1 MKRVDRGWAHRIMV
15 GLLAIMVLT
24 GCQAWPLSRSQ
35 PEVSLTITGNVAT
48 GGTWDADR
56 LQRLGLMELV
66 AIHPSGEEI
75 IWQGVLLK
83 DLLQAAEPGADAS
96 RLIFTDSKGDGVE
109 MPLDVA
115 MACQE
120 CLVAFDPRGSGLNLA
135 MPGLPAEL
143 WVRNLVSIELQ

>member
-1 MKRVDRGWAHRIMV
+1 MKRVDWGWAHRTIV
-15 GLLAIMVLT
+15 WLFVIMVLT
-24 GCQAWPLSRSQ
+24 GCQAWPFSRSQ
-35 PEVSLTITGNVAT
+35 PDVSLTMTGNVVT
-48 GGTWDADR
+48 GGAWDAER

-83 DLLQAAEPGADAS
+83 DLLQAAEPGPGTS

-115 MACQE
+115 LACQD
-120 CLVAFDPRGSGLNLA
+120 CLVAFDPRGRGFNLA

-143 WVRNLVSIELQ
+143 WVRNLVRIELQ